1 MKSLMMNQALSITSI
16 MEFAEKNH
24 ASQEIVSL
32 TGNDQIHRFSY
43 AQTFA
48 RVRQLANAL
57 TALGVKQSDRIATL
71 AWNDHRHFELYYAVS
86 CMGAICHTV
95 NPRLFEE
102 QITYIVGHAED
113 SCLFFDLDFVPL
125 VESLKDKMPSVKK
138 FIILCSEDEMPET
151 SIEEAVCYETIINA
165 EAEEFDWPELDENT
179 ASSLCYTSGTTGNPK
194 GVLYS
199 HRSNVLHSYAA
210 ALPDAINLS
219 SVDAVLPV
227 VPMFHANAWGLNY
240 SVPMVGAKF
249 VMPGS
254 KAGDPPMLTK
264 LINEEKVTATAGVPT
279 VWLALLQYLEESK
292 QTLSSLQRAVV
303 GGSACPPAIMDDF
316 LDNHGIETI
325 HAWGMT
331 ELSPLGT
338 LFSPK
343 AGYDTLSKEDQD
355 AVKAKQGRAMYGMN
369 IKITDDSNQELPW
382 DGKSFGSLKAKGGW
396 VCDGYYKLDT
406 PRDPDGWFETGDI
419 ATIDKDGY
427 MNIVDRDKD
436 VIKSGGEWISS
447 IELENVAQKH
457 ESIQEVAVIGV
468 NDTQWGERPIFVVV
482 LKDPANASE
491 KIKQEILDFMTGKVA
506 KWWIPERVEF
516 VDSIPHTATGKISKL
531 DLRKR
536 FS

>member
-24 ASQEIVSL
+24 PSQEIVSL
-32 TGNDQIHRFSY
+32 TGEDKIHRFSY
-43 AQTFA
+43 AQTFT

-57 TALGVKQSDRIATL
+57 TGLGIQQSDRVATL

-86 CMGAICHTV
+86 CMGAVCHTV

-113 SCLFFDLDFVPL
+113 SCLFFDPDFVPL
-125 VESLKDKMPSVKK
+125 VESIQEQMPTVKK
-138 FIILCSEDEMPET
+138 FVILCSEDEMPET
-151 SIEEAVCYETIINA
+151 SLDQVYCYEKLINA
-165 EAEEFDWPELDENT
+165 ESNEFDWPELDENT

-199 HRSNVLHSYAA
+199 HRSNILHSYAS

-219 SVDAVLPV
+219 SVDSVLPV
-227 VPMFHANAWGLNY
+227 VPMFHANTWGLNY

-249 VMPGS
+249 VLPGS

-279 VWLALLQYLEESK
+279 VWLALLQYLKESK

-303 GGSACPPAIMDDF
+303 GGSACPPAIMDEF
-316 LDNHGIETI
+316 LDEHGVDTI

-343 AGYDTLSKEDQD
+343 PGYDELSKKEQH
-355 AVKAKQGRAMYGMN
+355 AVKAKQGRAIYGMN
-369 IKITDDSNQELPW
+369 LKITDDDGNDLPW

-396 VCDGYYKLDT
+396 VCDGYYKLEQADET
-406 PRDPDGWFETGDI
+406 DGWFDTGDI
-419 ATIDKDGY
+419 ATIDEAGY

-457 ESIQEVAVIGV
+457 ELIQEVAVIGI
-468 NDTQWGERPIFVVV
+468 NDPKWGERPIFVVV
-482 LKDPANASE
+482 LMDPANAND
-491 KIKQEILDFMTGKVA
+491 KVKQDILDFMIGKVA

-531 DLRKR
+531 DLRER
-536 FS
+536 FA